1 VTIDGQTLSDC
12 IQGQKYKFMIQY
24 SQGEGQV
31 ETDDIAFCGVE
42 EVVLD
47 HYKHNGFTDGMYN
60 LYSIPRNRAVMGIR

>member
-1 VTIDGQTLSDC
+1 
-12 IQGQKYKFMIQY
+12 MIQY

>member
-31 ETDDIAFCGVE
+31 ETDDNFVFKPPAGLF
-42 EVVLD
+42 
-47 HYKHNGFTDGMYN
+47 KK
-60 LYSIPRNRAVMGIR
+60 